1 MERLYQKYQKN
12 QVMTVSN
19 EKLLLMLF
27 EGLVRFIKSAQSA
40 LVKGDIAEVSNNL
53 IKAQSILCELM
64 ASLDRST
71 GKLADGLFGIYEF
84 MYRSLVEANVKKDE
98 DKIQQVLEMAVDL
111 QETWTE
117 VARILSLEKEGA
129 ASAGW

>member
-1 MERLYQKYQKN
+1 LERLYQKYQKN

-71 GKLADGLFGIYEF
+71 GKLADDLFGIYEF

-129 ASAGW
+129 ASAAW